1 MNYIYGSIGYT
12 ILQLNYKKVIILS
25 DMHDVL
31 KPCNKNEIFISK
43 WLENKIIK
51 NKSKILLE
59 EVPTDHNNLK
69 LLWSQSPHTNEL
81 KKLYLEKSHL
91 IEGVDI
97 RLLLIP
103 FSLELIN
110 DIKPD
115 IYIYEYLEII
125 NNFFSLIFS
134 KLDNFNYFKLKNLK
148 KSLIGKHFI
157 KIKNNYKIFLLKYI
171 NILNKKILENI
182 NNDFINDFNDILN
195 DIIEW
200 YTCACIFE
208 FSNKSI
214 IIHIG
219 LYHAEKIINLLI
231 NIYNFKII
239 NIYGVNNIEQTNDI
253 IEHDGCVML
262 TSNMDNDL

>member
-12 ILQLNYKKVIILS
+12 ILKLNYKKVIILS

-43 WLENKIIK
+43 WLENKILM

-59 EVPTDHNNLK
+59 EVPNNHNNLK
-69 LLWSQSPHTNEL
+69 LLWEESPHTNEL
-81 KKLYLEKSHL
+81 KKLYLKKSHL
-91 IEGVDI
+91 IVGIDI
-97 RLLLIP
+97 RYLLIP

-110 DIKPD
+110 DINTD
-115 IYIYEYLEII
+115 IYIYEYLKTV
-125 NNFFSLIFS
+125 NDFFSLIFY
-134 KLDNFNYFKLKNLK
+134 KLNNFKYFKLINLK
-148 KSLIGKHFI
+148 NTLIGRHFI
-157 KIKNNYKIFLLKYI
+157 KIKNNYKKFLLKYEK
-171 NILNKKILENI
+171 ILNKKIVSTITSE
-182 NNDFINDFNDILN
+182 FINDFNDILN

-208 FSNKSI
+208 YDNKSI

-231 NIYNFKII
+231 TIYNFKII
-239 NIYGVNNIEQTNDI
+239 NIYGINKIKETDHI

-262 TSNMDNDL
+262 TDNINNEL

>member
-12 ILQLNYKKVIILS
+12 ILKLNYKKIIILS

-43 WLENKIIK
+43 WLENKIKK

-59 EVPTDHNNLK
+59 EVPNNHNNLK
-69 LLWSQSPHTNEL
+69 LLWEESPHTNEL

-91 IEGVDI
+91 IVGIDI
-97 RLLLIP
+97 RYLLIP

-110 DIKPD
+110 DINTNL
-115 IYIYEYLEII
+115 YIDEYLKQV
-125 NNFFSLIFS
+125 NDFFSLIFF
-134 KLDNFNYFKLKNLK
+134 KLNNFKYFKLENLK
-148 KSLIGKHFI
+148 NTLIGKHFI
-157 KIKNNYKIFLLKYI
+157 KIKNNYKHFLLKYKI
-171 NILNKKILENI
+171 ILNNKLVSVITS
-182 NNDFINDFNDILN
+182 DFINDFNDILN

-208 FSNKSI
+208 YDNKSI

-231 NIYNFKII
+231 NIYKFKII
-239 NIYGVNNIEQTNDI
+239 DIYGINNIKQTDDI
-253 IEHDGCVML
+253 IEHNGCVMI
-262 TSNMDNDL
+262 SDNIDNDI